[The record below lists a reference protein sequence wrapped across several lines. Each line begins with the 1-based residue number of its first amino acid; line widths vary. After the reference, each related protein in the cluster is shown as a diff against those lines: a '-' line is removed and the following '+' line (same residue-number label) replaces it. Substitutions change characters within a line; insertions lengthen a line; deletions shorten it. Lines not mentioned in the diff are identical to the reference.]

1 MGGARVPAEMQ
12 KIPGRGLE
20 AAGDADHE
28 GFVRD
33 PGFHQRIGSEVLD
46 GDDPG
51 RRPMVP
57 NLHVFGAHAKSEP
70 LDGSWVRHGRGER
83 AVCLRER
90 ACGHDDHLVGQRHRF
105 DLVVG
110 DIDHGDAQPALQ
122 RPDLPAHVAAQL
134 RGEVGQRLVHQTNRR
149 LADDRAP
156 ERDALLLAAG
166 KLRRLALE
174 QLVEPENAGRAG
186 QPRVPL
192 GPRHLAHLQPEQDVL
207 GDGEVRKQRVGLE
220 HHGHPAPRRRQPGD
234 VAARDGHRAGIRS
247 FEPGDDA
254 QRRRL
259 SASGRPEQHGQTA
272 RLGREAHAFDRRVGT
287 PGLADFRQSDFGE
300 FPHPGIPMLE
310 RPAAAINGWKVR
322 AVEGG
327 RDSRWLAR
335 LRRPA
340 ETEELPTVHPRC
352 YILPSQWPAIQERDR
367 EGTMPGPRG
376 TLVRYSIRLA
386 RGVIASALL
395 VAIIQ
400 GCGDAAA
407 QERNIIIFVWDGLR
421 PDSIN
426 PTDTPNLHA
435 LREAGVEFTDNH
447 STYPTFTM
455 MNAAS
460 FATGGFPGSTG
471 YYGNTVWQ
479 PGAQGPDSANVKVDF
494 QQPVFTEDYAIL
506 DDLTR
511 FLKGDLLL
519 IDTLFEAAQQAGM
532 VTAAVGKTGAAFLQ
546 DYKRGGLLLDE
557 KTALPLSFAKELQAA
572 GIPLPATAAKTYA
585 PDELTLAPNN
595 GNPIEFKAPKRLKD
609 GVTFD
614 PTDSSGSPYTA
625 GLQYM
630 ADVYIDYILPKK
642 SPRLS
647 MLWIRDPDTS
657 QHVYGVGSP
666 NARDALRSTDA
677 MLGQLRARLKQI
689 GEEATTDIIVVS
701 DHGHSN
707 VAGSS
712 QLFPLR
718 AIADGAVAAVDPGGY
733 SVSGLV
739 RLADLMHRAGFTVFD
754 GIGCT
759 YLPVALGIKAD
770 GTPVYPV
777 ETDRDGKLCGK
788 EGQKYNIGPY
798 KVPASLPPNALVI
811 AVNGGSDYIYAP
823 DRDAATVRKAVEF
836 LQTRSEIGAIFV
848 DSRYGALPGT
858 LPLNLIRVENTAGRN
873 PDVIVSYDYDASAVI
888 GGANGTE
895 YSGSLLNNSY
905 RGMHGSFSPLDVH
918 NTLIAYGP
926 DFREGLKDP
935 LPTGNVDVA
944 PTVAGILGLS
954 LPRADGRPLLE
965 ALRNGPGAGDYQV
978 VSRTLRPNS
987 VAIGISVKLPTDPGG
1002 REIDPD
1008 KKEYTIELETKSLTY
1023 QGRTYTYFDS
1033 AKAVRQ

>member
-1 MGGARVPAEMQ
+1 MIHLCP
-12 KIPGRGLE
+12 I
-20 AAGDADHE
+20 
-28 GFVRD
+28 FVR
-33 PGFHQRIGSEVLD
+33 
-46 GDDPG
+46 
-51 RRPMVP
+51 RRMAV
-57 NLHVFGAHAKSEP
+57 GA
-70 LDGSWVRHGRGER
+70 
-83 AVCLRER
+83 
-90 ACGHDDHLVGQRHRF
+90 
-105 DLVVG
+105 
-110 DIDHGDAQPALQ
+110 AL
-122 RPDLPAHVAAQL
+122 
-134 RGEVGQRLVHQTNRR
+134 
-149 LADDRAP
+149 
-156 ERDALLLAAG
+156 ALL
-166 KLRRLALE
+166 
-174 QLVEPENAGRAG
+174 
-186 QPRVPL
+186 
-192 GPRHLAHLQPEQDVL
+192 
-207 GDGEVRKQRVGLE
+207 
-220 HHGHPAPRRRQPGD
+220 
-234 VAARDGHRAGIRS
+234 I
-247 FEPGDDA
+247 
-254 QRRRL
+254 
-259 SASGRPEQHGQTA
+259 
-272 RLGREAHAFDRRVGT
+272 
-287 PGLADFRQSDFGE
+287 
-300 FPHPGIPMLE
+300 
-310 RPAAAINGWKVR
+310 
-322 AVEGG
+322 
-327 RDSRWLAR
+327 
-335 LRRPA
+335 
-340 ETEELPTVHPRC
+340 
-352 YILPSQWPAIQERDR
+352 
-367 EGTMPGPRG
+367 
-376 TLVRYSIRLA
+376 
-386 RGVIASALL
+386 GVIAA
-395 VAIIQ
+395 
-400 GCGDAAA
+400 CGDAAA
-407 QERNIIIFVWDGLR
+407 QERKIIIFVWDGLR
-421 PDSIN
+421 PDSID

-471 YYGNTVWQ
+471 YYGNTLWQ
-479 PGAQGPDSANVKVDF
+479 PGAEGADSAGAKVDF

-519 IDTLFEAAQQAGM
+519 IDTLFGAAQKAGM

-546 DYKRGGLLLDE
+546 DYKRDGLLLDE

-572 GIPLPATAAKTYA
+572 GIPLPATMAKAYEH
-585 PDELTLAPNN
+585 ELPLAPNN
-595 GNPIEFKAPKRLKD
+595 GNPIEFRAPKRLKD

-614 PTDSSGSPYTA
+614 PTDSSGSPYKA

-647 MLWIRDPDTS
+647 VFWIRDPDTT

-677 MLGQLRARLKQI
+677 MLGQLRAKLKQI

-712 QLFPLR
+712 KLFPLR
-718 AIADGAVAAVDPGGY
+718 AIEDGAVGAVDPNGY

-739 RLADLMHRAGFTVFD
+739 RLADLLHRAGFTVFD

-759 YLPVALGIKAD
+759 YLPVAFGIKAD
-770 GTPVYPV
+770 GSPIYPV
-777 ETDRDGKLCGK
+777 ETDADGKLCGK
-788 EGQKYNIGPY
+788 EGQKYNIGPH

-848 DSRYGALPGT
+848 DSRYGELPGT
-858 LPLNLIRVENTAGRN
+858 LSLNLIRVENTAGRN
-873 PDVIVSYDYDASAVI
+873 PDVIVSYDYDAAAVI
-888 GGANGTE
+888 GGVKGTE

-905 RGMHGSFSPLDVH
+905 RGMHGSFSPVDVH

-944 PTVAGILGLS
+944 PTLAGILGLT
-954 LPRADGRPLLE
+954 LPQADGRPLLE
-965 ALRNGPGAGDYQV
+965 ALRNGPRVEDYQV

-987 VAIGISVKLPTDPGG
+987 TATGLSVKLPTDPSG
-1002 REIDPD
+1002 REVDPE
-1008 KKEYTIELETKSLTY
+1008 KNEYTIELQTKALSY
-1023 QGRTYTYFDS
+1023 QDKTYTYFDF

>member
-1 MGGARVPAEMQ
+1 
-12 KIPGRGLE
+12 
-20 AAGDADHE
+20 
-28 GFVRD
+28 
-33 PGFHQRIGSEVLD
+33 
-46 GDDPG
+46 
-51 RRPMVP
+51 
-57 NLHVFGAHAKSEP
+57 
-70 LDGSWVRHGRGER
+70 
-83 AVCLRER
+83 
-90 ACGHDDHLVGQRHRF
+90 
-105 DLVVG
+105 
-110 DIDHGDAQPALQ
+110 
-122 RPDLPAHVAAQL
+122 
-134 RGEVGQRLVHQTNRR
+134 
-149 LADDRAP
+149 
-156 ERDALLLAAG
+156 
-166 KLRRLALE
+166 
-174 QLVEPENAGRAG
+174 
-186 QPRVPL
+186 
-192 GPRHLAHLQPEQDVL
+192 
-207 GDGEVRKQRVGLE
+207 
-220 HHGHPAPRRRQPGD
+220 
-234 VAARDGHRAGIRS
+234 
-247 FEPGDDA
+247 
-254 QRRRL
+254 
-259 SASGRPEQHGQTA
+259 
-272 RLGREAHAFDRRVGT
+272 
-287 PGLADFRQSDFGE
+287 
-300 FPHPGIPMLE
+300 
-310 RPAAAINGWKVR
+310 
-322 AVEGG
+322 
-327 RDSRWLAR
+327 
-335 LRRPA
+335 
-340 ETEELPTVHPRC
+340 
-352 YILPSQWPAIQERDR
+352 
-367 EGTMPGPRG
+367 MPGPRG

-386 RGVIASALL
+386 RGMIALALL
-395 VAIIQ
+395 VGIIQ
-400 GCGDAAA
+400 SASDAAA
-407 QERNIIIFVWDGLR
+407 QERKIIIFVWDGLR

-479 PGAQGPDSANVKVDF
+479 PGAQGPDSANAKVDF

-519 IDTLFEAAQQAGM
+519 IDTLFEAAQKAGM

-572 GIPLPATAAKTYA
+572 GIALPAAMAKA
-585 PDELTLAPNN
+585 FEHELPLAPN
-595 GNPIEFKAPKRLKD
+595 
-609 GVTFD
+609 
-614 PTDSSGSPYTA
+614 
-625 GLQYM
+625 
-630 ADVYIDYILPKK
+630 K

-666 NARDALRSTDA
+666 NARDAVRSTDA
-677 MLGQLRARLKQI
+677 MLGQLRARLKQL
-689 GEEATTDIIVVS
+689 GEEASTDIIVVS

-712 QLFPLR
+712 KLFPLR
-718 AIADGAVAAVDPGGY
+718 AIADGAIAAVDPGGY

-759 YLPVALGIKAD
+759 HLPVALGIKAD

-777 ETDRDGKLCGK
+777 ETDRDGRLCGK

-811 AVNGGSDYIYAP
+811 AVNGGSDYLYAP

-873 PDVIVSYDYDASAVI
+873 PDVIVSYDYDPSAVI

-954 LPRADGRPLLE
+954 LPRAAGRPLLE

-987 VAIGISVKLPTDPGG
+987 VATGISVKLPTDPGG

>member
-1 MGGARVPAEMQ
+1 M
-12 KIPGRGLE
+12 PGLCRTFVCYLTPLLRAI
-20 AAGDADHE
+20 AA
-28 GFVRD
+28 
-33 PGFHQRIGSEVLD
+33 
-46 GDDPG
+46 
-51 RRPMVP
+51 
-57 NLHVFGAHAKSEP
+57 
-70 LDGSWVRHGRGER
+70 W
-83 AVCLRER
+83 
-90 ACGHDDHLVGQRHRF
+90 
-105 DLVVG
+105 
-110 DIDHGDAQPALQ
+110 
-122 RPDLPAHVAAQL
+122 
-134 RGEVGQRLVHQTNRR
+134 
-149 LADDRAP
+149 
-156 ERDALLLAAG
+156 ALLLG
-166 KLRRLALE
+166 IV
-174 QLVEPENAGRAG
+174 QNA
-186 QPRVPL
+186 
-192 GPRHLAHLQPEQDVL
+192 
-207 GDGEVRKQRVGLE
+207 
-220 HHGHPAPRRRQPGD
+220 
-234 VAARDGHRAGIRS
+234 
-247 FEPGDDA
+247 
-254 QRRRL
+254 
-259 SASGRPEQHGQTA
+259 
-272 RLGREAHAFDRRVGT
+272 
-287 PGLADFRQSDFGE
+287 
-300 FPHPGIPMLE
+300 
-310 RPAAAINGWKVR
+310 
-322 AVEGG
+322 
-327 RDSRWLAR
+327 
-335 LRRPA
+335 
-340 ETEELPTVHPRC
+340 
-352 YILPSQWPAIQERDR
+352 
-367 EGTMPGPRG
+367 
-376 TLVRYSIRLA
+376 
-386 RGVIASALL
+386 
-395 VAIIQ
+395 
-400 GCGDAAA
+400 GDAAA
-407 QERNIIIFVWDGLR
+407 QERKIIIFVWDGLR

-426 PTDTPNLHA
+426 PADTPNLHA

-479 PGAQGPDSANVKVDF
+479 PGAEGVDSANAKVDF
-494 QQPVFTEDYAIL
+494 QQPVFSEDYAIL

-519 IDTLFEAAQQAGM
+519 IDTLFEAAQKAGM
-532 VTAAVGKTGAAFLQ
+532 VTATVGKTGAAFIQ
-546 DYKRGGLLLDE
+546 DYRRGGLLLDE

-572 GIPLPATAAKTYA
+572 GISLPATTAKTYA
-585 PDELTLAPNN
+585 PNELTLAPNN
-595 GNPIEFKAPKRLKD
+595 GNPVEFKTPKRLKD

-614 PTDSSGSPYTA
+614 PTDSSGSPYKA

-647 MLWIRDPDTS
+647 VLWIRDPDTS

-677 MLGQLRARLKQI
+677 MLGQLRARLKQL

-712 QLFPLR
+712 KLFPLR
-718 AIADGAVAAVDPGGY
+718 AIQDGAVGGVDPNGY

-739 RLADLMHRAGFTVFD
+739 RLAELMHRAGFTAYD

-770 GTPVYPV
+770 GAPVYPV
-777 ETDRDGKLCGK
+777 ETDLDGKLCGK
-788 EGQKYNIGPY
+788 EGQKYNIGPH

-873 PDVIVSYDYDASAVI
+873 PDVIVSYDYDPSAVI
-888 GGANGTE
+888 GGVKGTE
-895 YSGSLLNNSY
+895 YSGSLLNNPY
-905 RGMHGSFSPLDVH
+905 RGMHGSFSPVDVH

-944 PTVAGILGLS
+944 PTVAGILGLE

-965 ALRNGPGAGDYQV
+965 ALRNGPGPGDYQV
-978 VSRTLRPNS
+978 VSRMLRPDS
-987 VAIGISVKLPTDPGG
+987 VATGISVKLPTDPGG

-1008 KKEYTIELETKSLTY
+1008 QKEYTIELATKLLTY
-1023 QGRTYTYFDS
+1023 RGRTYTYFDS

>member
-1 MGGARVPAEMQ
+1 
-12 KIPGRGLE
+12 
-20 AAGDADHE
+20 
-28 GFVRD
+28 
-33 PGFHQRIGSEVLD
+33 
-46 GDDPG
+46 
-51 RRPMVP
+51 
-57 NLHVFGAHAKSEP
+57 
-70 LDGSWVRHGRGER
+70 
-83 AVCLRER
+83 
-90 ACGHDDHLVGQRHRF
+90 
-105 DLVVG
+105 
-110 DIDHGDAQPALQ
+110 
-122 RPDLPAHVAAQL
+122 
-134 RGEVGQRLVHQTNRR
+134 
-149 LADDRAP
+149 
-156 ERDALLLAAG
+156 
-166 KLRRLALE
+166 
-174 QLVEPENAGRAG
+174 
-186 QPRVPL
+186 
-192 GPRHLAHLQPEQDVL
+192 
-207 GDGEVRKQRVGLE
+207 
-220 HHGHPAPRRRQPGD
+220 
-234 VAARDGHRAGIRS
+234 
-247 FEPGDDA
+247 
-254 QRRRL
+254 
-259 SASGRPEQHGQTA
+259 
-272 RLGREAHAFDRRVGT
+272 
-287 PGLADFRQSDFGE
+287 
-300 FPHPGIPMLE
+300 
-310 RPAAAINGWKVR
+310 
-322 AVEGG
+322 
-327 RDSRWLAR
+327 
-335 LRRPA
+335 
-340 ETEELPTVHPRC
+340 
-352 YILPSQWPAIQERDR
+352 
-367 EGTMPGPRG
+367 MPGPRG

-386 RGVIASALL
+386 RGMIALALL
-395 VAIIQ
+395 VGIIQ
-400 GCGDAAA
+400 SASDAAA
-407 QERNIIIFVWDGLR
+407 QDRNIIIFVWDGLR

-666 NARDALRSTDA
+666 NARDAVRSTDA
-677 MLGQLRARLKQI
+677 MLGQLRARLKQL
-689 GEEATTDIIVVS
+689 GEEASTDIIVVS

-718 AIADGAVAAVDPGGY
+718 AIADGAIAAVDPGGY